1 MEQLSLS
8 IFNGFTMAG
17 IIVGL
22 GLSIFVGR
30 SPYAFRGRWILFWL
44 LTITLHQ
51 LYFFLNLNGIIPGS
65 SLFSLL
71 GFPLAML
78 HMPFFYLNI
87 RELMVRESIGWRRLT
102 LHLLP
107 YSSYGLYL
115 IYLYFSSDGEA
126 VVVRGFL
133 DVPVDASPV
142 IKAWNG
148 IPMAL
153 SGVFYV
159 GWSILK
165 LLQYRKAMPTFY
177 TNFEGVDLAWIQRLI
192 ELMGVLF
199 VTIFLLII
207 LGRSFRLFEI
217 QYVFRFVSLVLTFF
231 TAYYAYR
238 YIKQIEIFH
247 LRKETALNLAAT
259 EVNAKYVNSSLT
271 LEEMENIQTALLK
284 VLEEEDA
291 YLDEELTLAKLAT
304 QLAVSSQKVS
314 ETLNRSMQQSFYDVV
329 NAYRIERAKSLLL
342 DPAYHHLSIEG
353 IAYECGFKS
362 RSTFFKFFK
371 KVVGSTPTAFK
382 KAAQASKPD

>member
-30 SPYAFRGRWILFWL
+30 SPYAFRGRWILYWL
-44 LTITLHQ
+44 VTITLHQ
-51 LYFFLNLNGIIPGS
+51 LYFFLNLNQIIPGS

-87 RELMVRESIGWRRLT
+87 RELMVQEAMGWRRLS

-107 YSSYGLYL
+107 YTIYGIYL

-126 VVVRGFL
+126 MVVRGFL
-133 DVPVDASPV
+133 DLPADASPM

-159 GWSILK
+159 GWSIRK

-177 TNFEGVDLAWIQRLI
+177 TNFEGIDLAWIRRLI

-199 VTIFLLII
+199 ITIFLLII
-207 LGRSFRLFEI
+207 LGRSFRLFEV
-217 QYVFRFVSLVLTFF
+217 QYVFRYVSLALTFF

-247 LRKETALNLAAT
+247 LRKETALNLATA
-259 EVNAKYVNSSLT
+259 EANSKYANSSLT
-271 LEEMENIQTALLK
+271 LAEMETIQTAIVK
-284 VLEEEDA
+284 VLEEEEA
-291 YLDEELTLAKLAT
+291 YLDEELTLAKLAS

-342 DPAYHHLSIEG
+342 DPAYDHLSIEG

-371 KVVGSTPTAFK
+371 KVVGCTPTAFK
-382 KAAQASKPD
+382 KAKR